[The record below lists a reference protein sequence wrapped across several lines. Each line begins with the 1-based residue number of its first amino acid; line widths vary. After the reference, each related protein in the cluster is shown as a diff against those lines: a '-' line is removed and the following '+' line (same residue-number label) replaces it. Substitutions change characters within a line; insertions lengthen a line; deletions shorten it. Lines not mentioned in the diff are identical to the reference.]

1 MLDLTKLFSE
11 QKRFEKGAD
20 SMYSYTFDSETGGIV
35 LNSTPTNF
43 SKEPRPVYA
52 EEMDILG
59 FDRYWNYEK
68 QNDVPYMWAESN
80 VYWYRGVQIA
90 KIKGGDLYT
99 APELQPVVD
108 ENGEVV
114 YGLEKGDILQ
124 PVNIDVMC
132 SLNADLLTVI
142 EDSTVKK
149 IVKEYEKFKNRLD
162 IFHVAFSGGK
172 DSAVLLDLVKKAL
185 PKSSFVVIFG
195 DTGMEFPDTYQTV
208 EYTKKQ
214 CEEEEIPFYIS
225 KSHFD
230 PKDSWKLFGPPARV
244 LRWCCSVHK
253 STPQTLKMRE
263 ITGKDNYIG
272 MDFVGVRA
280 HESIARS
287 KYDYENFGKKQKG
300 QYSYNPILEWTS
312 AEIWL
317 YIFSNHLYINDAYKK
332 GNSRAGCLFCPM
344 GGGSSD
350 FFRRN
355 AYTQAVDDYVK
366 YIKESYSSTDP
377 KKTDSY
383 IRNGGWGARNNGRD
397 LKDNKFRCIE
407 NKSNGS
413 ITITVIDPT
422 TDWKEWIKTLGTLI
436 ETECGY
442 SVLYEGTEIAFNL
455 ELTSTGYIVY
465 LPERVAIDNP
475 KFSRLFKQVFRKATY
490 CSVCKVCET
499 NCRNGSI
506 KFVDGK
512 LSITNCLH
520 CYQCHM
526 IESGC
531 LLFHSLRHPQGGGK
545 GMKSLNSFAD
555 HAPKRDW
562 LVSFFE
568 LKEEFFTEHT
578 LGPMMYDMFRRFL
591 RDAGLNDKNH
601 FTQFAELI
609 DGIGW
614 ETDTALGLIIVN
626 LAMEN
631 PQIAWYINN
640 MDIGVFYER
649 SKIEEM
655 LISLDVKPKDA
666 KSIAKSYKR
675 IVETPFGTV
684 LNFGYVTDDNDMVRT
699 KCSISDNR
707 VVLYALFKFAEKCN
721 LDKEFNVS
729 YLYDET
735 VERDGVSPV
744 RIFGLYDEEE
754 LKSILL
760 GLSAAY
766 PEFINA
772 TFTNDLQTITLRDK
786 TSQDVLNMFKE
797 EK

>member
-1 MLDLTKLFSE
+1 
-11 QKRFEKGAD
+11 
-20 SMYSYTFDSETGGIV
+20 MYSYTFDAQTGGII

-52 EEMDILG
+52 REMDILG
-59 FDRYWNYEK
+59 FNKYWEYED

-80 VYWYRGVQIA
+80 VYWYRGTQIA
-90 KIKGGDLYT
+90 KVKGGDLYT
-99 APELQPVVD
+99 APELEPVRN
-108 ENGEVV
+108 EEGLIPYNKNNGEV
-114 YGLEKGDILQ
+114 LQQIDIAA
-124 PVNIDVMC
+124 MC
-132 SLNADLLTVI
+132 KENEELLTVI

-149 IVKEYEKFKNRLD
+149 IVKEYEKFSKKLD

-185 PKSSFVVIFG
+185 PIDSFVVIFG
-195 DTGMEFPDTYQTV
+195 DTGMEFPDTYKAV
-208 EYTKKQ
+208 ELTKKQ
-214 CEEEEIPFYIS
+214 CEADETPFYVA

-230 PKDSWKLFGPPARV
+230 PQDSWKVFGPPARV

-280 HESIARS
+280 HESLARS

-300 QYSYNPILEWTS
+300 QYSFNPILEWTS

-317 YIFSNHLYINDAYKK
+317 YIFYNDIYVNEAYKK

-344 GGGSSD
+344 GGGASD
-350 FFRRN
+350 YFRRT
-355 AYTQAVDDYVK
+355 AYQDEIDK
-366 YIKESYSSTDP
+366 YIGYIRDSYSSKS
-377 KKTDSY
+377 KKTTDSY
-383 IRNGGWGARNNGRD
+383 ITNGGWCARNNGRD
-397 LKDNKFRCIE
+397 LKENKFRCIE
-407 NKSNGS
+407 NKTKGFV
-413 ITITVIDPT
+413 TIKVINPT
-422 TDWKEWIKTLGTLI
+422 MDWKEWMKTLGRLI
-436 ETECGY
+436 ETDEGY
-442 SVLYEGTEIAFNL
+442 TIRFEDDDIDFTVDNSE
-455 ELTSTGYIVY
+455 SGYTVS
-465 LPERVAIDNP
+465 LAERITIEKP

-490 CSVCKVCET
+490 CVACKVCET
-499 NCRNGSI
+499 NCRNGCI
-506 KFVDGK
+506 KFINGK
-512 LSITNCLH
+512 VEITDCVH
-520 CYQCHM
+520 CGQCHM
-526 IESGC
+526 IDSGC

-545 GMKSLNSFAD
+545 GLKSLNSFAD

-562 LVSFFE
+562 LVSFFD

-591 RDAGLNDKNH
+591 RDANLNEKNH
-601 FTQFAELI
+601 FTDFAQLI
-609 DGIGW
+609 SDIGW
-614 ETDTALGLIIVN
+614 ETDTALGLILVN

-640 MDIGVFYER
+640 MEIDYFYER
-649 SKIEEM
+649 SQIEEM
-655 LISLDVKPKDA
+655 LISLEVKPKDA

-684 LNFGYVTDDNDMVRT
+684 LNFGYVTDDDDMVRT

-707 VVLYALFKFAEKCN
+707 VVLYALYKFAEKCN
-721 LDKEFNVS
+721 MDNEFNVS
-729 YLYDET
+729 YLYDES
-735 VERDGVSPV
+735 VDRDGVSPV

-760 GLSAAY
+760 GLSSAY
-766 PEFINA
+766 PEFINS
-772 TFTNDLQTITLRDK
+772 TFTNDLKTITLRDK
-786 TSQDVLNMFKE
+786 TSNDVLNLFKGDT
-797 EK
+797 